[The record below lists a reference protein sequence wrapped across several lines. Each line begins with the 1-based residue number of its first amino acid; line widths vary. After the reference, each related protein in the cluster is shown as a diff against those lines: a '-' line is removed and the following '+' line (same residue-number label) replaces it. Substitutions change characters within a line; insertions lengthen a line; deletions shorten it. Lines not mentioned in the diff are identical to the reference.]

1 MQMKKT
7 LFLLSALLGITLFA
21 GNAELKSALLGKPVS
36 VSWILEELTSGT
48 STPEKY
54 KTVTPSSLKVAWQ
67 ETIAKRGNDAIDI
80 KITLKN
86 NSKKALFLRVKASAA
101 VPFKDFLWWNGY
113 VNSNTLKFDPADKIL
128 STWFP
133 VNSAISSGKS
143 LILGLDPMLLCSRA
157 ESFAGQ
163 QGSSKTLIVALPVY
177 LEPGKTFQA
186 NFTAAAAIAKF
197 GYHDVIQCWYDLFPK
212 AYMPADKISKDVI
225 SGEASYMYWSPKKF
239 PVNFPSDLL
248 RRYYAG
254 QGCWEWCY
262 KPFVRAGDWGISDKW
277 SVGWRNYTKER
288 VAKHR
293 ETIRKRLEPSDFQS
307 VAPMWYLNVAWTEWN
322 IWKNHFPGIEYAK
335 ENKMRRCWS
344 MDVIYGIY
352 PWGSGYG
359 ELFLQSLTTIPKDFP
374 AARGIG
380 WDSCFAHREIGE
392 ENAGFKGTDPKSFEN
407 GKPIVIEAAGISHLL
422 DHNRKQF
429 AGDIR
434 MANAVNFKLV
444 SPFMIGVR
452 TDAGLY
458 EGHPM
463 GDPKRLLRIES
474 MRARL
479 GSPKAIAWHKHATPS
494 HLKWIDWDDMTKTE
508 AQDAYRQVMDN
519 IMFLSYYWGGI
530 PAPWMPSVGVKNLM
544 ECAPELVSLVRQ
556 GWQPSPAVEHPE
568 NLLAARYGKGAGA
581 RIVLINPGYKTV
593 SGKVHFPAAYWENCG
608 VLLTG
613 TSNTAL
619 VSTLNAAGTTAEV
632 SLPPRSIQI
641 LRVCGLL
648 PVSKQLTVSGELV
661 AEAGRAPF
669 HRLLL
674 KTAAAIKADARFFRT
689 DPQAAVRI
697 SCEDDVIRFAAG
709 KPVKYTLDSSS
720 WKGDVQ
726 AANLLTA
733 TLSLVEYPR
742 FAADALDKESLL
754 ALELPAK
761 AKAKKVVI
769 STPDAMW
776 DEAERI
782 AEWIRFYTQDKKGE
796 YAEPVINGTP
806 AADNVVIKLEIN
818 PDELKNYQ
826 QGAAFI
832 EGNTIRIIART
843 AADAKNITL
852 AVLNMFDAAYPYYG
866 TLPDT
871 PEFAK
876 IGLNGK
882 TLMPAP
888 VKRPLRP
895 TLLDMMKR
903 NKIK

>member
-1 MQMKKT
+1 MKKIVLLLT
-7 LFLLSALLGITLFA
+7 LLPGIALFA
-21 GNAELKSALLGKPVS
+21 GNVKLDSTLLGKPVM
-36 VSWILEELTSGT
+36 VSWELEELISGT
-48 STPEKY
+48 SPPEKY
-54 KTVTPSSLKVAWQ
+54 KTVTPSALKVAWQ
-67 ETIAKRGNDAIDI
+67 ESTAKRGSDAMDI
-80 KITLKN
+80 NITLKN
-86 NSKKALFLRVKASAA
+86 DSTKALFLRVKASAA
-101 VPFKDFLWWNGY
+101 VPFKEFSWWNGY
-113 VNSNTLKFDPADKIL
+113 VNQNSLKFDPADKIL

-133 VNSAISSGKS
+133 VNSAISGSKA
-143 LILGLDPMLLCSRA
+143 LILGLDPMILCSRA
-157 ESFAGQ
+157 ESFTGQ
-163 QGSSKTLIVALPVY
+163 QGSSKTLIVTLPVY

-186 NFTAAAAIAKF
+186 NFTAAATQAEF
-197 GYHDVIQCWYDLFPK
+197 GYHDVIQTWYDLFPN

-225 SGEASYMYWSPKKF
+225 SGEASYMYWTPKKF
-239 PVNFPSDLL
+239 GVNFPSDLL

-277 SVGWRNYTKER
+277 SVGWRNYSKER
-288 VAKHR
+288 VAQHR
-293 ETIRKRLEPSDFQS
+293 ENIRKRLAPSGFQN

-322 IWKNHFPGIEYAK
+322 IWKDHFPGIEYAK

-344 MDVIYGIY
+344 MDVIYGVY

-429 AGDIR
+429 ADGVR

-479 GSPKAIAWHKHATPS
+479 GSPKAIAWHKHATPA
-494 HLKWIDWDDMTKTE
+494 HLKWVDWDDMSKSE

-544 ECAPELVSLVRQ
+544 DSAPVLVSLVRQ
-556 GWQPSPAVEHPE
+556 GWQPSPAVKTPDTM
-568 NLLAARYGKGAGA
+568 LAARYGKGAGA

-593 SGKVHFPAAYWENCG
+593 SGKVRFPAAYWENRSA
-608 VLLTG
+608 LLTG
-613 TSNTAL
+613 APNSAL
-619 VSTLNAAGTTAEV
+619 VSTLDASGTVAEV
-632 SLPPRSIQI
+632 TLAPRSLQI
-641 LRVCGLL
+641 LRVCALL
-648 PVSKQLTVSGELV
+648 PVKNQLTVSGELV
-661 AEAGRAPF
+661 SEAGKAPF

-674 KTAAAIKADARFFRT
+674 KTAAAFKAEAEFFRADAL
-689 DPQAAVRI
+689 ASVRI
-697 SCEDDVIRFAAG
+697 SCEDDLVRFSPD
-709 KPVKYTLDSSS
+709 KPVKYTLDSAN

-742 FAADALDKESLL
+742 YAADALDKETLT

-769 STPDAMW
+769 STPDSLW
-776 DEAERI
+776 NEAERL
-782 AEWIRFYTQDKKGE
+782 AEWIRFYTQDKSGE
-796 YAEPVINGTP
+796 FAEPVMNGTP
-806 AADNVVIKLEIN
+806 GDDNVVIKMEIN
-818 PDELKNYQ
+818 PDELKSYQ
-826 QGAAFI
+826 QGAAFV
-832 EGNTIRIIART
+832 EDNTVRIIVRS
-843 AADAKNITL
+843 AADAKNMTL

-871 PEFAK
+871 AEFAK

-888 VKRPLRP
+888 AKRPLRP